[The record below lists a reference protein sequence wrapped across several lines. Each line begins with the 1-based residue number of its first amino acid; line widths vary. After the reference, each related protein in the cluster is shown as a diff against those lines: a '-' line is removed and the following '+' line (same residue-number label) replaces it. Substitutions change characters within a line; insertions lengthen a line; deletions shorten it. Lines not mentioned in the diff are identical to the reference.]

1 MNKQTGGIAAF
12 CLQRFEELVSGSALV
27 VMVLCVCW
35 GVVTRYITE
44 TPAAWA
50 AELAGLSFA
59 WLVFM
64 GAAAAFKYGGM
75 HMSIDMLV
83 RLLPGLPRRLLMLA
97 VDLVILAFLVYCV
110 WLAIVF
116 CIDSMGDPM
125 PILRW
130 PRSVLYASVGLGSL
144 CMALRYFVVT
154 LHHWREQEMPVPPFA
169 I

>member
-1 MNKQTGGIAAF
+1 MPVARRGFIASF
-12 CLQRFEELVSGSALV
+12 LDKFEELISGIALV
-27 VMVLCVCW
+27 VMVACVCW
-35 GVVTRYITE
+35 GVITRYVTE

-50 AELAGLSFA
+50 AEMAGLSFA

-64 GAAAAFKYGGM
+64 GAAAAFKYAGM

-83 RLLPGLPRRLLMLA
+83 NLLPSLPRRVIALLVDTA
-97 VDLVILAFLVYCV
+97 VLAFLAYVV

-116 CIDSMGDPM
+116 CINSMGDPM

-144 CMALRYFVVT
+144 CMALRYLSVA
-154 LHHWREQEMPVPPFA
+154 LHHWRNQEMPAPPFA